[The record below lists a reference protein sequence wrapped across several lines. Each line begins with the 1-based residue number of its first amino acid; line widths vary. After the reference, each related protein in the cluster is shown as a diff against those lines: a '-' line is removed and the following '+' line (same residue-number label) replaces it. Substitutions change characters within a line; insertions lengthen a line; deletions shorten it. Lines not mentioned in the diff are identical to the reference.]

1 MMSSALRLFH
11 SDPAV
16 ERRNVP
22 ACAGQAPQSNSGTRG
37 PTRRQRCLTAAT
49 EAQVRA
55 HESGTRRLPEGS
67 YSLHDARG
75 RHQCRLDI
83 GERVCKRAVVE
94 VLAQRPEH
102 DSAKENRPTGF
113 WSKKGT
119 C

>member
-1 MMSSALRLFH
+1 MIRQWSAATFPHAPVKRRREI
-11 SDPAV
+11 PAR
-16 ERRNVP
+16 EARP
-22 ACAGQAPQSNSGTRG
+22 GAKDG
-37 PTRRQRCLTAAT
+37 LTAAT

-55 HESGTRRLPEGS
+55 HESGTRRLPDGS

-113 WSKKGT
+113 WSKKRT